1 MPPWPIAMPSSTAIV
16 LNSRG
21 IAPAARTASAMTR
34 PTSARW
40 TWPGT
45 NSVKLLATA
54 IIGLPK
60 SSEATP
66 VARSRARAPAMF
78 RPCVTVRD
86 LNGGIAELPHHKD
99 MGSSAYRRD
108 RPRRRDVRQHP
119 RRRVI
124 DRANLLAGELRRAL
138 ALPGASP
145 EVLAQRGPAEHV
157 DVPDRRDVPR
167 DPRPVDGERRPD
179 RDLGPERGREDLAG
193 LARLPRGVLQPLL
206 LRLGTTI
213 EPLAVQGADRDLGV
227 PFLRVDRVDAGRAD
241 DKVVDELPAVG
252 NGPGVEGEVP
262 VAPHPLQL
270 PAGAPLGA
278 GLARPVL
285 VVGRV
290 PRPVHGVDDPGQNG
304 QREADHPVLGQN
316 SEQQPDD
323 DHDDR
328 AGPPEPNLHIRG
340 KIANAY
346 PGLAVAGGRGG
357 PLAAH
362 PSPERTRLTLRR
374 RIDWPDGR
382 RHRPVPRPA

>member
-21 IAPAARTASAMTR
+21 IAPAARTASAITR

-60 SSEATP
+60 SSDATP
-66 VARSRARAPAMF
+66 VARSSARAPAMF

-86 LNGGIAELPHHKD
+86 LNGGIANSPHHKH

-119 RRRVI
+119 GRRVV
-124 DRANLLAGELRRAL
+124 DRADFLAGELGPSL

-145 EVLAQRGPAEHV
+145 EVLAQRRPAEHV
-157 DVPDRRDVPR
+157 DVPDRGDVPR
-167 DPRPVDGERRPD
+167 DPRPVDGERGLD
-179 RDLGPERGREDLAG
+179 RDLRPERGREDLA
-193 LARLPRGVLQPLL
+193 RLPGLPGGVFKPLL
-206 LRLGTTI
+206 LGLGTAV
-213 EPLAVQGADRDLGV
+213 EPLAVQGADRYLGV
-227 PFLRVDRVDAGRAD
+227 PFLRVDRVHAGRAD
-241 DKVVDELPAVG
+241 HEVVDHLAAVG
-252 NGPGVEGEVP
+252 DRPGVEGEVA

-270 PAGAPLGA
+270 LAGALLGA
-278 GLARPVL
+278 GLAGAVL

-290 PRPVHGVDDPGQNG
+290 PRSVEGVDDPGQNG

-316 SEQQPDD
+316 SE
-323 DHDDR
+323 
-328 AGPPEPNLHIRG
+328 
-340 KIANAY
+340 
-346 PGLAVAGGRGG
+346 
-357 PLAAH
+357 
-362 PSPERTRLTLRR
+362 
-374 RIDWPDGR
+374 
-382 RHRPVPRPA
+382 